1 MQVNNNIS
9 IVGLLLIKVLEI
21 FTSVICMDTRGFY
34 NQKSFLVF
42 YIPIALI
49 DVIIPFLGGNLLLMV
64 DLPVVLNAKL
74 RIASDVWAHFPLL
87 LSPFHSICSG
97 VPLMV
102 QYQLFQGESDLEIEP
117 LMWKKKNKIMQ
128 LAYIDYFSSYG
139 SGCIIS
145 CLILWRREI
154 LIKPSPYTWYLRRI
168 GIDSF
173 KIPNSFGCTRKV
185 VSQETT
191 SIFSVKWCCKTPFI
205 SRERTQVAYFNSK

>member
-74 RIASDVWAHFPLL
+74 RIASDV
-87 LSPFHSICSG
+87 
-97 VPLMV
+97 
-102 QYQLFQGESDLEIEP
+102 
-117 LMWKKKNKIMQ
+117 
-128 LAYIDYFSSYG
+128 
-139 SGCIIS
+139 
-145 CLILWRREI
+145 
-154 LIKPSPYTWYLRRI
+154 
-168 GIDSF
+168 
-173 KIPNSFGCTRKV
+173 
-185 VSQETT
+185 
-191 SIFSVKWCCKTPFI
+191 
-205 SRERTQVAYFNSK
+205 